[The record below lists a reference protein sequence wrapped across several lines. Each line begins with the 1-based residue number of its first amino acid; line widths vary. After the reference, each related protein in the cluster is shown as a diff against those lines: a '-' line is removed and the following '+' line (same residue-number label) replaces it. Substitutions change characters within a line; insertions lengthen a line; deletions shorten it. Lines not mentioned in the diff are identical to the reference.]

1 MSRVEVAK
9 GLVADIGCGTGLI
22 GLHFAKTDFILDG
35 LDISKGMLQIA
46 KKRGAYRD
54 LIQVDLKDVNS
65 YPKEHYAGIISSG
78 TFTLGHLGPEV
89 LLKTL
94 LLADDYSLC
103 VFGINS
109 KHFHAEGF
117 VKLVEKLESDDI
129 IKDVDLINVPIYSV
143 LMHKKNQINIAKLLI
158 FNINKKLG
166 KKKIEDFKF

>member
-1 MSRVEVAK
+1 MSRVEVSK

-22 GLHFAKTDFILDG
+22 GPNFLKTDFILDG
-35 LDISKGMLQIA
+35 LDISKGMLEIA
-46 KKRGAYRD
+46 KERSVYRE

-65 YPKEHYAGIISSG
+65 YPEEHYTGIISSG

-109 KHFHAEGF
+109 KHFHAAGF
-117 VKLVEKLESDDI
+117 VKLVEKLESDNI
-129 IKDVDLINVPIYSV
+129 IKGVDLIDVPIYSV
-143 LMHKKNQINIAKLLI
+143 LVHKKNQINIAKLLI
-158 FNINKKLG
+158 FNISKKLG
-166 KKKIEDFKF
+166 QKEIEKFKF

>member
-1 MSRVEVAK
+1 
-9 GLVADIGCGTGLI
+9 
-22 GLHFAKTDFILDG
+22 
-35 LDISKGMLQIA
+35 
-46 KKRGAYRD
+46 
-54 LIQVDLKDVNS
+54 N
-65 YPKEHYAGIISSG
+65 
-78 TFTLGHLGPEV
+78 
-89 LLKTL
+89 
-94 LLADDYSLC
+94 YSLC

-129 IKDVDLINVPIYSV
+129 IKDVDIINVPIYSV